1 MCVVRFLFF
10 FFFFFQAEDG
20 IRDAQESRGLGD
32 VYKRQVSTQ
41 STGAILRQPLVAAG
55 SRACWTE
62 PSHDENLQR
71 GEQVQGRKE
80 RGAAG
85 ATLAFSGEGQVPT
98 TLSPWFRC
106 AKARIRREKE
116 LMKILGEKKQQ
127 RDISQ
132 EIALNNTESQKQCGA
147 GCFNFIKNLNPW
159 AARDEAAAMQQPL
172 NTPSGDDYHY
182 KGLL

>member
-1 MCVVRFLFF
+1 MLRSLVGSEMC
-10 FFFFFQAEDG
+10 
-20 IRDAQESRGLGD
+20 IRDRYQRRVRGPSSDSHWWRRALAPAGPSQAMM
-32 VYKRQVSTQ
+32 KTSNEA
-41 STGAILRQPLVAAG
+41 SKSKAGKSAA
-55 SRACWTE
+55 
-62 PSHDENLQR
+62 LQ
-71 GEQVQGRKE
+71 
-80 RGAAG
+80 
-85 ATLAFSGEGQVPT
+85 
-98 TLSPWFRC
+98 
-106 AKARIRREKE
+106 ARIRREKE